1 MPGQKSFRRFILI
14 NDIIGDIVSD
24 ILNDTYDVIFLHME
38 DLGTRETCK
47 CVSIHIKPSRLV
59 C

>member
-24 ILNDTYDVIFLHME
+24 ILNVSYDVTFFLWNI
-38 DLGTRETCK
+38 R
-47 CVSIHIKPSRLV
+47 IHLLHGIGNDTV
-59 C
+59 QEVFI